1 MAMNWK
7 EEYIAALDG
16 AKLFENSGH
25 RTRFKELLDCYG
37 GFPFFTKGL
46 CKCIYMSAWDE
57 EHFAIML
64 ETLTDMSLGRERG
77 TGEMTAKGDS
87 LAIEHTND
95 GEYHLY
101 QFSIALL
108 NDLPWKPDPDA
119 VFPDNYRYI
128 IAQTLKAAAVIDQA
142 DIQHP
147 KE

>member
-7 EEYIAALDG
+7 EEYIAALDE

-57 EHFAIML
+57 EHFVIML
-64 ETLTDMSLGRERG
+64 ETLTDMSLGRERN

-87 LAIEHTND
+87 LAIEHTED
-95 GEYHLY
+95 GEYYLY
-101 QFSIALL
+101 QLSIALL
-108 NDLPWKPDPDA
+108 NNQPWELDPHAALSD
-119 VFPDNYRYI
+119 DYRYI
-128 IAQTLKAAAVIDQA
+128 VTQTLKAAEVIDQA
-142 DIQHP
+142 DIEHP
-147 KE
+147 KN